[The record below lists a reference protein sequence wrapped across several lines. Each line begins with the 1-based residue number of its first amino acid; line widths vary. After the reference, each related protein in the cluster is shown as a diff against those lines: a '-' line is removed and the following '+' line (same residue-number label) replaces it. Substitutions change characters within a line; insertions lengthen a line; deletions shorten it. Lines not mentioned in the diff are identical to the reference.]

1 MEILGGLDKLSADPV
16 PLCRSCRGR
25 QQNQILISIFS
36 GRVCRVCCSFFPFIF
51 QWLLL
56 APGSSMQHER
66 DMAEA
71 RRASLAVGGLCRS
84 GLARFTVPG
93 ARRIG

>member
-1 MEILGGLDKLSADPV
+1 MSRMLQL
-16 PLCRSCRGR
+16 
-25 QQNQILISIFS
+25 FS
-36 GRVCRVCCSFFPFIF
+36 FYF

-56 APGSSMQHER
+56 APGSSMQPER